1 MSAQPSKK
9 GVGWGGARASVFG
22 LRQRSAGSQPRNP
35 QKPVHHSPYSTLAD
49 GVKSDWMSS
58 AFTLQSSSFWT
69 VLLSWHQC
77 RNSLGERTSEREGGR
92 RRPTVSVQGARAR
105 REGREGGAKT
115 PKTREEDE
123 KRGERQ
129 WGAGSRRLL
138 TWQRS
143 SSAPKDSTGRGSGGR
158 IEVCPPSS
166 PPTTVCAAQL
176 CVAAPPSVAK
186 ILWIPE

>member
-49 GVKSDWMSS
+49 GVKSEWMSS

-77 RNSLGERTSEREGGR
+77 RNSLGERTSDEKGGGGDQRSASRELGLGGKGGR
-92 RRPTVSVQGARAR
+92 GGEDPQNERGR
-105 REGREGGAKT
+105 REEG
-115 PKTREEDE
+115 
-123 KRGERQ
+123 
-129 WGAGSRRLL
+129 
-138 TWQRS
+138 
-143 SSAPKDSTGRGSGGR
+143 
-158 IEVCPPSS
+158 
-166 PPTTVCAAQL
+166 
-176 CVAAPPSVAK
+176 
-186 ILWIPE
+186 

>member
-1 MSAQPSKK
+1 MGGRPSERVWPAAEER
-9 GVGWGGARASVFG
+9 GFPTPEPSEACPP
-22 LRQRSAGSQPRNP
+22 L
-35 QKPVHHSPYSTLAD
+35 
-49 GVKSDWMSS
+49 
-58 AFTLQSSSFWT
+58 T
-69 VLLSWHQC
+69 VLHL
-77 RNSLGERTSEREGGR
+77 GR
-92 RRPTVSVQGARAR
+92 RGKVGLDELGLHAAVLELLDGLVELAPVQELPGRANERAR
-105 REGREGGAKT
+105 RGAEETNGQRPGSSGSAGREGGGAKT